1 MRRPGDVNRPKRGVA
16 APPLDP
22 LPVQGGDGCCYWP
35 GGGIPNGPGDASCGT
50 IAESYRAGVP
60 LRSSVLRMTD
70 ASPLRVPSAGVGRG
84 FNGVGDG
91 NQPERGVVAPPL
103 DLRAVRGGDESCLF
117 AVRGVVDGHVD

>member
-70 ASPLRVPSAGVGRG
+70 ASPLRVPHTGGGRG
-84 FNGVGDG
+84 FNGVGDVDR
-91 NQPERGVVAPPL
+91 PERVGGDPRL
-103 DLRAVRGGDESCLF
+103 DDSAVRGGDGRRF
-117 AVRGVVDGHVD
+117 VARGGIMDGT